1 MVIVGG
7 TKKGAEEK
15 RLMEG
20 TDILVATP
28 GRLQDHIEN
37 LAGFPAVLAGLRVL
51 VLDEA
56 DQMLDM
62 GFRPA
67 IEKICS
73 FLPKAKQT
81 LLFSATVPAP
91 GEKSTL
97 LVHVWLLTVLH
108 GLFMP
113 RDMRASPPGC
123 TSTQPELRVYR
134 HRGRRRWSIHQ
145 HTSSPE
151 IYDHSD
157 RTPDGSSP
165 PGPRCHSPML
175 DFRALLLF
183 SGRRFSHA
191 NRTPV
196 QNHRILCQCPR
207 YSVPLRALQR
217 HGHHSPRDSLAQ
229 EPAAPHAC

>member
-1 MVIVGG
+1 MCIVGG
-7 TKKGAEEK
+7 TKKGSEEK

-67 IEKICS
+67 IEKICT

-91 GEKSTL
+91 GNRYQLHARCCFLIRL
-97 LVHVWLLTVLH
+97 LVHQVARQLSQTYTFIDTVGEDAGASTNIQVHQKFMITPIESQMAVLH
-108 GLFMP
+108 QVL
-113 RDMRASPPGC
+113 
-123 TSTQPELRVYR
+123 
-134 HRGRRRWSIHQ
+134 
-145 HTSSPE
+145 
-151 IYDHSD
+151 
-157 RTPDGSSP
+157 
-165 PGPRCHSPML
+165 
-175 DFRALLLF
+175 
-183 SGRRFSHA
+183 
-191 NRTPV
+191 
-196 QNHRILCQCPR
+196 
-207 YSVPLRALQR
+207 
-217 HGHHSPRDSLAQ
+217 
-229 EPAAPHAC
+229 